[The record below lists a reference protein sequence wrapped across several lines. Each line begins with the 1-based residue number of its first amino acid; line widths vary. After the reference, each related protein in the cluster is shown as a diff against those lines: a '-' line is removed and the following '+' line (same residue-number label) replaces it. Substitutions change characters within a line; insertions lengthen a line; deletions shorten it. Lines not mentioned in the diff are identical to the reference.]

1 MEKNN
6 FNDIQVAR
14 NKRGL
19 DNFQRE
25 QELLRAQRVRQIEE
39 NFAIRMENELARKD
53 EINPTINYRESMNT
67 GWVVSWVVTTLSSR
81 VSQVFSIVFQK
92 IQKSEWGA
100 GGLEIQ

>member
-67 GWVVSWVVTTLSSR
+67 GWVVS
-81 VSQVFSIVFQK
+81 
-92 IQKSEWGA
+92 
-100 GGLEIQ
+100 